1 MVVDSESNRPCDGG
15 CGLGSLGAWSFAFLA
30 LKMHEK
36 LESTDCFL
44 NTSTNIQ
51 HLSQVAVVTAM
62 QIVAAA
68 GAGVAGVAEVAA
80 AGVAAVG
87 VWKHA

>member
-1 MVVDSESNRPCDGG
+1 M
-15 CGLGSLGAWSFAFLA
+15 GSLGAWSFAFLA

-68 GAGVAGVAEVAA
+68 AGVVAGVA